1 MKTHFMKGFFLTL
14 AFCLLSSFSS
24 VSAQEVSDIVSSLTE
39 SQKRE
44 LDTIQAECSELQ
56 KGLNDKILNLS
67 NKTSTI
73 SIAFQNLSMIFENG
87 SLSPNARSI
96 LTKQINELFSEL
108 EAYYSPLAQT
118 QKTITARINQLTS
131 INNNFKI
138 MDTENIAELKE
149 KAKNLLTT
157 YQNRRTR
164 LPT

>member
-1 MKTHFMKGFFLTL
+1 MKTTLMKVLFA
-14 AFCLLSSFSS
+14 AFSLCLLCSFIPSF

-44 LDTIQAECSELQ
+44 LDTIQAESIELQ

-67 NKTSTI
+67 NKTNAI

-108 EAYYSPLAQT
+108 DTYYSPLAQT
-118 QKTITARINQLTS
+118 QKTITARINQLTK
-131 INNNFKI
+131 FKA
-138 MDTENIAELKE
+138 D
-149 KAKNLLTT
+149 
-157 YQNRRTR
+157 QRTFR
-164 LPT
+164 